1 MPCNLVIL
9 GKDFDIDAFLAKS
22 KLRGFFKAY
31 KGEPR
36 FKSKPEGTKLEHSR
50 IAIQTSKADWDELD
64 KQIKD
69 TIRYLKRHKDK
80 LCYIKQVKEID
91 LALLDFGINLR
102 IDRKKVLLQSD
113 RFPSELLKLAGEI
126 GLDIELSIYPIDMQ
140 DILEKRHATTKR
152 KSA

>member
-9 GKDFDIDAFLAKS
+9 GKNFDIDEFLAKS
-22 KLRGFFKAY
+22 KLRGFTKIY

-36 FKSKPEGTKLEHSR
+36 FKSKPEGKKVEHSR
-50 IAIQTSKADWDELD
+50 IAIQTSKADFHELN

-80 LCYIKQVKEID
+80 LSYIKQFKEID
-91 LALLDFGINLR
+91 FALLDFGINLR

-113 RFPSELLKLAGEI
+113 RFPSELLKLAGEL

-140 DILEKRHATTKR
+140 SILEKQHAKTKR
-152 KSA
+152 ESA

>member
-9 GKDFDIDAFLAKS
+9 GKNFDIDEFLAKS
-22 KLRGFFKAY
+22 KLRGFTKVY

-36 FKSKPEGTKLEHSR
+36 FKSKPNGEKVEHSR
-50 IAIQTSKADWDELD
+50 IGIQTSKAGFHELE

-80 LCYIKQVKEID
+80 LSHIKQFSEID
-91 LALLDFGINLR
+91 FATLDFGINLR
-102 IDRKKVLLQSD
+102 IDKKKVLLQSD
-113 RFPSELLKLAGEI
+113 RFPNELLKLAGEI
-126 GLDIELSIYPIDMQ
+126 GLDIELSIYPIDLEN
-140 DILEKRHATTKR
+140 ILEKRQSRTTR